1 MELRHLRYFTAVAE
15 ELNFRRAAVRL
26 HIAQPPL
33 SKQISD
39 LEEELG
45 VELFRR
51 NRRRVELTEAGRV
64 FLTEARLTLEQAE
77 QAARAAQRASRGEIG
92 RLVVGFVM
100 SATCT
105 VLPEILRVFRARYP
119 HVELVIEETT
129 TGLGIENLH
138 KKRIHLAFLRLPL
151 SDKALRFET
160 VLQESLILALPK
172 GHPLSNKPLVSVR
185 ALANEPFII
194 FPRDQG
200 SGFFDQIVSF
210 CHRAGFSP
218 KVVQEAS
225 QMQTILSLVASGLG
239 VALIP
244 SSVQSLHSS
253 GVVYKSLR
261 ERAPKTGI
269 AVAWRPEGK
278 SPVLSEF
285 LGVVREIAA
294 IRDPSWKVRS
304 LKIGTNH
311 EETKRTKKMRDQQ
324 C

>member
-15 ELNFRRAAVRL
+15 ELNFRRAAEKL

-33 SKQISD
+33 SKQIGD
-39 LEEELG
+39 LEKELD
-45 VELFRR
+45 VQLFRR
-51 NRRRVELTEAGRV
+51 TRRRVELTEAGRV
-64 FLTEARLTLEQAE
+64 FLAEARLTLEQAE

-105 VLPEILRVFRARYP
+105 VLPEALRLFRARYP
-119 HVELVIEETT
+119 HVELIIEETT
-129 TGLGIENLH
+129 TGQGIEDLH
-138 KKRIHLAFLRLPL
+138 NKRTHLAFLRLPL
-151 SDKALRFET
+151 RDKALRFET
-160 VLQESLILALPK
+160 VLQEPLILALYE
-172 GHPLSNKPLVSVR
+172 GHPLANKPQISVR
-185 ALANEPFII
+185 MLADEPFII

-218 KVVQEAS
+218 KVVQEAT

-244 SSVQSLHSS
+244 ASVQSLQTG
-253 GVVYKSLR
+253 GVVYKALV

-269 AVAWRPEGK
+269 AVAWRPEGI
-278 SPVLSEF
+278 SPALSEF

-294 IRDPSWKVRS
+294 ISNRACS
-304 LKIGTNH
+304 L
-311 EETKRTKKMRDQQ
+311 
-324 C
+324 

>member
-15 ELNFRRAAVRL
+15 ELNFRRAAEQL

-33 SKQISD
+33 SKQIGD

-51 NRRRVELTEAGRV
+51 TRRRVELTEAGRV
-64 FLTEARLTLEQAE
+64 FLAEARLTLEQAE

-92 RLVVGFVM
+92 RLVIGFVM

-105 VLPEILRVFRARYP
+105 VLPESLRVFRARYP
-119 HVELVIEETT
+119 HVELAIEETT
-129 TGLGIENLH
+129 TGQGVEDLH

-160 VLQESLILALPK
+160 VLQEPLILALPE
-172 GHPLSNKPLVSVR
+172 GHPLANKPQVSVR
-185 ALANEPFII
+185 MLAGQPFII

-210 CHRAGFSP
+210 CNRAGFSP
-218 KVVQEAS
+218 KVVQEAT

-244 SSVQSLHSS
+244 ASVQSLHSS
-253 GVVYKSLR
+253 GVVYKALR
-261 ERAPKTGI
+261 ERTPKTGI
-269 AVAWRPEGK
+269 AVAWLPEDT
-278 SPVLSEF
+278 SPALAEF
-285 LGVVREIAA
+285 LGVVRAMAA
-294 IRDPSWKVRS
+294 TSHRPSKS
-304 LKIGTNH
+304 P
-311 EETKRTKKMRDQQ
+311 
-324 C
+324 